1 LPKNHKN
8 HSSKVDD
15 FFIFVVFLI
24 QSKMKNYSVLLLLLF
39 VSTLALAQ
47 KNEKIKGSK
56 IVTIVQK
63 EIGDFDSL
71 EVGDNIE
78 VYLDRGE
85 KSELKIEADDNLHEI
100 INIDL
105 SSNTLRINTSKK
117 AVNYKK
123 LIVRVTYTNELKMVT
138 SKNSAVINAIQE
150 IQLNEITF
158 KALDDSKLN
167 LNVNSKDFTLMTDND
182 SKTELNLK
190 SENAKIELSKN
201 STLKALI
208 ATVDLK
214 CDLYQKSKA
223 NLEGDATNAFIR
235 LDNNAEFTG
244 NNLIIK
250 TAELITEGYS
260 NCSINANTNLSIEA
274 SGNSD
279 IKIYGEQ
286 KVEIKRFMDNASLNK
301 KPTK

>member
-1 LPKNHKN
+1 
-8 HSSKVDD
+8 
-15 FFIFVVFLI
+15 
-24 QSKMKNYSVLLLLLF
+24 MKNYSVLLLLLF

-63 EIGDFDSL
+63 EIGEFDSL
-71 EVGDNIE
+71 EVSDNIE

-85 KSELKIEADDNLHEI
+85 KSELKIEADDNLHDI

-117 AVNYKK
+117 AINYKK
-123 LIVRVTYTNELKMVT
+123 LIVRVTYTNELKRIT
-138 SKNSAVINAIQE
+138 SKNSAIINAIQE
-150 IQLNEITF
+150 IQLNEISF

-167 LNVNSKDFTLMTDND
+167 LNVNSKNFTLQTDND

-190 SENAKIELSKN
+190 SENAIIELSKN
-201 STLKALI
+201 STLNALI
-208 ATVDLK
+208 TSAELK

-223 NLEGDATNAFIR
+223 NLEGDVTNAFIR

-250 TAELITEGYS
+250 TAELIAEGYS

-274 SGNSD
+274 AGNSD